1 MNSWSVGAWCWHAR
15 QASPCRVIDRQDVWG
30 EVAYRV
36 WLPAKD
42 AVVRARA
49 QDLGDLTAVRS
60 TVEQVLHTAAA
71 AKLLDALEDNLLLA
85 PIQSSVVPLPHQL
98 YALNRAMSRDRIRYL
113 LADEV
118 GLGKTIEA
126 GLVLRELKLRGMV
139 RRVLVVA
146 PKGLVRQWQAEMRLH
161 FGEPFR
167 FVEPSEL
174 AAFRS
179 FSSPLPPGE
188 GPGVREND
196 ENLWRMHDQ
205 VICSLDSVKP
215 IEGRR
220 GWSLEQLATYNR
232 ERFEDLISA
241 GWDLVIIDE
250 AHRLGGSTEQ
260 VARYKLGAAL
270 AEAAPYLLLLSA
282 TPHQGKTDQF
292 MRLMQL
298 LDREAFPDEGSINR
312 DRVRPFVIR
321 TEKRAAIDAEGQP
334 LFKPR
339 STRLQTV
346 AWQDRHAAQQRL
358 YVAVTDYVRHGYNQA
373 MAAKQR
379 HIGFL
384 MILMQRLVT
393 SSTAAIRA
401 TLEKRQA
408 LLDAPQAQANLL
420 SGPSLDPTPS
430 GPAWRLSKIAPGDF
444 VEAVDPDEWAELD
457 GQSQLDIALQASGWE
472 REKSEVEMLLELA
485 RETERQGT
493 DAKAEA
499 LLELIY
505 KLQQEENDPQLKVLV
520 FTEFVP
526 TQAMLAEFLESRG
539 FSVALLNGGMDLDA
553 RTRAQQ
559 AFCGL
564 HPWSPSLRDQP
575 DGCPNSLPANL
586 SRGAQIM
593 VSTDAGGEGLNLQF
607 CHVIVNFDMPWN
619 PMRLEQRIG
628 RVDRIGQPHV
638 VRAINFVLE
647 DTVEHRVRQVLEEK
661 LAVIA
666 QEFGV
671 DKAADVMDS
680 VEVEPIF
687 DELFVH
693 GLQDPSSIDT
703 ECDAVINKVREKV
716 AASRKDTDLLTE
728 DHALEADDARKWRD
742 HPAQYW
748 LERAI
753 TAGLPARGGMAVREG
768 NCWRIRWPD
777 WGGSD
782 KSAGLPICTPKA
794 PLGAS
799 GRDVATESPRVCFD
813 ARTAEQNPEMEWI
826 TLEDPRARAVIS
838 ELPRCVAGQ
847 PLPIAAVTG
856 LPDTVHGVWSLWEI
870 SISASNLSEGFSR
883 RRFLP
888 VFVTD
893 DGRTFMPTAKRIWDL
908 LLTENV
914 TLAPKVEVENALA
927 CFEAS
932 LAAAK
937 AQGERLFAELLE
949 EHRTWL
955 AEERERARYAFEAR
969 YQAIGRIGLPAV
981 REHRRKRL
989 EAEHEAR
996 MAALA
1001 DAEACTPDL
1010 NAVLMLRIGHPGGAQ
1025 A

>member
-1 MNSWSVGAWCWHAR
+1 VTNGALGFAIGDWVWHAR

-42 AVVRARA
+42 AVVRAKA
-49 QDLGDLTAVRS
+49 QDLGELTSVRPA
-60 TVEQVLHTAAA
+60 VEQILHTAAA
-71 AKLLDALEDNLLLA
+71 AKLLDALEDKLLLA

-126 GLVLRELKLRGMV
+126 GLILRELKLRGMV
-139 RRVLVVA
+139 RRVLVVV

-161 FGEPFR
+161 FGEHFR
-167 FVEPSEL
+167 FIEPSEL
-174 AAFRS
+174 AAYRQW
-179 FSSPLPPGE
+179 
-188 GPGVREND
+188 RETD
-196 ENLWRMHDQ
+196 TVGDDNLWRMHDQ
-205 VICSLDSVKP
+205 VIVSLDSVKP
-215 IEGRR
+215 VDGRR

-250 AHRLGGSTEQ
+250 AHRLGGSTSQ

-298 LDREAFPDEGSINR
+298 LDREAFPSEASIDR

-339 STRLQTV
+339 STRLHPV
-346 AWQDRHAAQQRL
+346 AWQERHAAQRRL
-358 YVAVTDYVRHGYNQA
+358 YEAVTDYVRHGYNQA

-408 LLDAPQAQANLL
+408 MLEAPAAQANLFE
-420 SGPSLDPTPS
+420 T
-430 GPAWRLSKIAPGDF
+430 F
-444 VEAVDPDEWAELD
+444 DPDEWAELD
-457 GQSQLDIALQASGWE
+457 GQSQLDIAVQASGWE
-472 REKSEVEMLLELA
+472 REKTEVEMLLDLA

-520 FTEFVP
+520 FTEFMP
-526 TQAMLAEFLESRG
+526 TQAMLAEFLKSRG

-553 RTRAQQ
+553 RTRVQQ
-559 AFCGL
+559 AF
-564 HPWSPSLRDQP
+564 SRDVRV
-575 DGCPNSLPANL
+575 L
-586 SRGAQIM
+586 

-628 RVDRIGQPHV
+628 RVDRIGQLHV

-647 DTVEHRVRQVLEEK
+647 DTVEHRVREVLEEK

-680 VEVEPIF
+680 VEVEPLF
-687 DELFVH
+687 DELFVR
-693 GLQDPSSIDT
+693 GLQDPASIDK
-703 ECDAVINKVREKV
+703 ECDAVINQVREKV
-716 AASRKDTDLLTE
+716 AASHKNTDLLTE
-728 DHALEADDARKWRD
+728 DHALDALEARKWRD

-748 LERAI
+748 LERAV
-753 TAGLPARGGMAVREG
+753 TAGLPARGGTAEKVG
-768 NCWRIRWPD
+768 DAWRVKWAD
-777 WGGSD
+777 GS
-782 KSAGLPICTPKA
+782 
-794 PLGAS
+794 
-799 GRDVATESPRVCFD
+799 ESPRVCFD

-847 PLPIAAVTG
+847 PVPIAAVSG

-870 SISASNLSEGFSR
+870 SISASNLSENFNR

-893 DGRTFMPTAKRIWDL
+893 DGRTFVPTAKRIWDL
-908 LLTENV
+908 LLTESV
-914 TLAPKVEVENALA
+914 TLAPKVEVEHALA
-927 CFEAS
+927 CFETS

-937 AQGERLFAELLE
+937 AQGERLFTELLE
-949 EHRTWL
+949 EHRAWL
-955 AEERERARYAFEAR
+955 AEERERARYAFETR
-969 YQAIGRIGLPAV
+969 YQAIGRIGLPTV

-989 EAEHEAR
+989 VAKHEAR

-1010 NAVLMLRIGHPGGAQ
+1010 NAVLMLRIGHAGGAP

>member
-1 MNSWSVGAWCWHAR
+1 MTGFGIGDWCWHAR
-15 QASPCRVIDRQDVWG
+15 QSSPCRVIDRQDVWG
-30 EVAYRV
+30 EVTYRV
-36 WLPAKD
+36 WLPAKE

-49 QDLGDLTAVRS
+49 QDLDELTNVRP
-60 TVEQVLHTAAA
+60 TVEQILHTAAS

-126 GLVLRELKLRGMV
+126 GLILRELKLRGMV

-146 PKGLVRQWQAEMRLH
+146 PKSLVRQWQAEMRLH
-161 FGEPFR
+161 FGEHFR
-167 FVEPSEL
+167 FIKASEL
-174 AAFRS
+174 AAFRQWRDN
-179 FSSPLPPGE
+179 GAQA
-188 GPGVREND
+188 D
-196 ENLWRMHDQ
+196 DNLWRMHDQ
-205 VICSLDSVKP
+205 VIVSLDSVKP
-215 IEGRR
+215 IERRR

-250 AHRLGGSTEQ
+250 SHRLGGSTEQ

-339 STRLQTV
+339 STRLQVV
-346 AWQDRHAAQQRL
+346 AWQDRHAAQRRL
-358 YVAVTDYVRHGYNQA
+358 YEAVTDYVRHGYNQA

-401 TLEKRQA
+401 TLEKRHA
-408 LLDAPQAQANLL
+408 LLDAPQAQANL
-420 SGPSLDPTPS
+420 
-430 GPAWRLSKIAPGDF
+430 F
-444 VEAVDPDEWAELD
+444 EAVDPDEWAELD

-472 REKSEVEMLLELA
+472 REKSEVEMLLDLA
-485 RETERQGT
+485 RETERQGA

-539 FSVALLNGGMDLDA
+539 FSVAQLNGEMDLNA
-553 RTRAQQ
+553 RTRAQR
-559 AFCGL
+559 AF
-564 HPWSPSLRDQP
+564 SRDVRV
-575 DGCPNSLPANL
+575 L
-586 SRGAQIM
+586 

-628 RVDRIGQPHV
+628 RVDRIGQSRV

-647 DTVEHRVRQVLEEK
+647 DTVEHRVREVLEEK

-671 DKAADVMDS
+671 DKVADVMDS

-687 DELFVH
+687 DELFMH
-693 GLQDPSSIDT
+693 GLQDPASIDK
-703 ECDAVINKVREKV
+703 ECEAVINQVREKV
-716 AASRKDTDLLTE
+716 AASRENTDLLTE
-728 DHALEADDARKWRD
+728 EHRLEADDARKWRD

-753 TAGLPARGGMAVREG
+753 TAGLPARGGAAEKVGEA
-768 NCWRIRWPD
+768 WRVKWAD
-777 WGGSD
+777 GS
-782 KSAGLPICTPKA
+782 
-794 PLGAS
+794 
-799 GRDVATESPRVCFD
+799 ESLRACFD

-838 ELPRCVAGQ
+838 ELPRYVAGQ
-847 PLPIAAVTG
+847 PLPITTVTG

-870 SISASNLSEGFSR
+870 SISASNLSESFSR

-893 DGRTFMPTAKRIWDL
+893 DGRSFVPTAKRIWDL

-914 TLAPKVEVENALA
+914 TLEPNIEVENALA
-927 CFEAS
+927 FFETS
-932 LAAAK
+932 LTAAK

-949 EHRTWL
+949 EHRSWL

-969 YQAIGRIGLPAV
+969 FQAIGRIGLPAV

-989 EAEHEAR
+989 EAEHETR
-996 MAALA
+996 MAELA
-1001 DAEACTPDL
+1001 NAEFCTPDL
-1010 NAVLMLRIGHPGGAQ
+1010 NAVLMLRIGHLGGAQ

>member
-1 MNSWSVGAWCWHAR
+1 VTNGAPGFAIGDWCWHAR

-30 EVAYRV
+30 GVAYRV

-49 QDLGDLTAVRS
+49 QDLVELTSVRP
-60 TVEQVLHTAAA
+60 TVEQILHTAAA

-126 GLVLRELKLRGMV
+126 GLILRELKLRGMV

-161 FGEPFR
+161 FGEAFR

-174 AAFRS
+174 AAFRQWRDNGALS
-179 FSSPLPPGE
+179 VSG
-188 GPGVREND
+188 GD
-196 ENLWRMHDQ
+196 DNLWRMHDQ
-205 VICSLDSVKP
+205 VIVSLDSVKP

-298 LDREAFPDEGSINR
+298 LDREAFPDEGSIDR

-339 STRLQTV
+339 STRLHPV
-346 AWQDRHAAQQRL
+346 AWQERHAAQRRL
-358 YVAVTDYVRHGYNQA
+358 YEAVTDYVRHGYNQA

-379 HIGFL
+379 HISFL

-408 LLDAPQAQANLL
+408 VLEAPQAQA
-420 SGPSLDPTPS
+420 SL
-430 GPAWRLSKIAPGDF
+430 F
-444 VEAVDPDEWAELD
+444 EAVAPDEWAELD
-457 GQSQLDIALQASGWE
+457 GQSQLDIAVQASGWE
-472 REKSEVEMLLELA
+472 REKSEVEMLLDLA

-526 TQAMLAEFLESRG
+526 TQAMLAEFLKSRG

-559 AFCGL
+559 AF
-564 HPWSPSLRDQP
+564 SRDVRV
-575 DGCPNSLPANL
+575 L
-586 SRGAQIM
+586 

-647 DTVEHRVRQVLEEK
+647 DTVEHRVREVLEEK

-693 GLQDPSSIDT
+693 GLQDPASIDK
-703 ECDAVINKVREKV
+703 ECDAVINQVREKV

-753 TAGLPARGGMAVREG
+753 TAGLPARGGAAEKVGEA
-768 NCWRIRWPD
+768 WRVKWAD
-777 WGGSD
+777 GS
-782 KSAGLPICTPKA
+782 
-794 PLGAS
+794 
-799 GRDVATESPRVCFD
+799 ESPRVCFD

-847 PLPIAAVTG
+847 PLPIATVTG

-870 SISASNLSEGFSR
+870 NLSASNLSESFTR

-893 DGRTFMPTAKRIWDL
+893 DGRTFVPTAKRIWDL

-927 CFEAS
+927 CFETS

-937 AQGERLFAELLE
+937 VQGERLFAELLE
-949 EHRTWL
+949 EHRKWL

-989 EAEHEAR
+989 EAEHETR
-996 MAALA
+996 LAALA

-1010 NAVLMLRIGHPGGAQ
+1010 NAVLMLRVGQSGGAQ